1 MNFLSCSD
9 YLPPH
14 ANLELLDPDNVR
26 TTGQREIDQDV
37 RLVVLELYEFFGFR
51 PAFYYVNGAYDRVAF
66 AAFGEKYR
74 EAFGDVA
81 GAIGIGLSLLHQSIA
96 DDSASD
102 DLSRIIA
109 HEFAH
114 IVQYNLR
121 NPGNQLLYTVLQPGN
136 SGARRKELHAD
147 FMSGVFLAA
156 RYRRTGR
163 EMTQLVSMI
172 RGDEHVTDPL
182 HHGTTD
188 ERRKAFREGFRAGLS
203 VERASA
209 SQVFNI
215 AWAATSVI
223 N

>member
-1 MNFLSCSD
+1 MD
-9 YLPPH
+9 
-14 ANLELLDPDNVR
+14 R
-26 TTGQREIDQDV
+26 DV
-37 RLVVLELYEFFGFR
+37 RRIVLELYEFFAFR
-51 PAFYYVNGAYDRVAF
+51 PAFYYVNGAYDKMAF

-81 GAIGIGLSLLHQSIA
+81 GAIGIGLSLLHQSIT
-96 DDSASD
+96 DDPAGD

-121 NPGNQLLYTVLQPGN
+121 NPGNQLLYTALQPGN
-136 SGARRKELHAD
+136 STARRKELHAD

-156 RYRRTGR
+156 RFHKTGR

-172 RGDEHVTDPL
+172 HGDEHVTDAN

-188 ERRKAFREGFRAGLS
+188 ERRKAFRQGFSVGLS
-203 VERASA
+203 VERATA
-209 SQVFNI
+209 SEVFNI
-215 AWAATSVI
+215 AWTAISDI